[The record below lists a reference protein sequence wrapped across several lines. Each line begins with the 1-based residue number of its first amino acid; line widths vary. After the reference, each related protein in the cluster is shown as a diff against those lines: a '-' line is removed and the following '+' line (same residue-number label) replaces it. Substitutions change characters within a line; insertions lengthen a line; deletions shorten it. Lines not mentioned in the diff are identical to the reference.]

1 MERKVVEIADN
12 GEVLLPKSALM
23 SVCEL
28 SVLFE
33 ASSSAIVSNIRA
45 IEKSEVAVGDY
56 SRGCVVTPSGNVVP
70 DFYGVDVAVA
80 LAFRLNTRKAYLLR
94 NWVLRRA
101 TQPEVRLPEVQLVLN
116 SKKQIVH

>member
-1 MERKVVEIADN
+1 MVEIADN

-23 SVCEL
+23 NVFDL
-28 SVLFE
+28 SRLFE

-70 DFYGVDVAVA
+70 DFYGADVVVA

-101 TQPEVRLPEVQLVLN
+101 TQPEIRLPEVRLVMKSPKMGLN
-116 SKKQIVH
+116 